1 MRLMPVSI
9 LKGSGRMP
17 PRPYPGEGT
26 VARKLY
32 DRLLAAK
39 GQPVFVGDMVRSKAR
54 YVAVIKLRDEYGC
67 DIRSDGNAVFAL
79 TGEWFGDDYRE
90 YGQCD

>member
-1 MRLMPVSI
+1 MPVSI

-26 VARKLY
+26 VARRLY

-39 GQPVFVGDMVRSKAR
+39 GKPVYVGDMVRSKAR

-79 TGEWFGDDYRE
+79 TGEWFGDDYVDYHE
-90 YGQCD
+90 VAA

>member
-1 MRLMPVSI
+1 VRLPPASQ
-9 LKGSGRMP
+9 LKGTARRP
-17 PRPYPGEGT
+17 PAPYPGEGT
-26 VARKLY
+26 IARALY

-39 GQPVFVGDMVRSKAR
+39 GQPVYVGDMVRSKAR

-67 DIRSDGNAVFAL
+67 DIRSDGGAVFCL

-90 YGQCD
+90 YGQ